1 MLYRLCFE
9 GKNLA
14 DSEKEVLKESMKF
27 STVRSQVSDF
37 FLAFMSPRN
46 IRNEQ
51 CLETLGDTIKSMFN
65 DIQNAPQ
72 SE

>member
-46 IRNEQ
+46 IRNE
-51 CLETLGDTIKSMFN
+51 
-65 DIQNAPQ
+65 
-72 SE
+72 